1 LRSVDP
7 QQVFSVSSAIALLR
21 HSLRRRRIRIMSRL
35 RLARITNPD
44 VTEIDI
50 AMMERA
56 IVLAKKAA
64 AMDEVPVGAVL
75 YRGRTVIAEAHN
87 LREKSRDP
95 VAHAELLAIS
105 RAGRARGDWR
115 LTDCS
120 LAVTLEPCPM
130 CAGAM
135 VNARLGRVIYGATDP
150 KAGACQTLFTIPT
163 DPRLNH
169 RVQVIGGVLTERCSE
184 LMQDFFQRKREL
196 KKRQANRRK
205 SA

>member
-1 LRSVDP
+1 MDALENDERYM
-7 QQVFSVSSAIALLR
+7 AEALL
-21 HSLRRRRIRIMSRL
+21 
-35 RLARITNPD
+35 LAGQAL
-44 VTEIDI
+44 E
-50 AMMERA
+50 
-56 IVLAKKAA
+56 
-64 AMDEVPVGAVL
+64 MDEVPVGAVIVCD
-75 YRGRTVIAEAHN
+75 GRIVGRAHN
-87 LREKSRDP
+87 QRELLNDP
-95 VAHAELLAIS
+95 TAHAEMIAITQ
-105 RAGRARGDWR
+105 AAEHVGNWR
-115 LTDCS
+115 LDGCTMY
-120 LAVTLEPCPM
+120 VTLEPCPM

-163 DPRLNH
+163 DDRLNH